1 MLSQLQQMIV
11 PIAAFTA
18 KGDIAALKTAL
29 DEALD
34 NGVTI
39 NEAKEVIIQTY
50 AYAGFPRSL
59 NGLNAL
65 QDVLAVR
72 KSAGKN
78 DELGRDISPIAPYQS
93 TLEIGTKIQTEVVGQ
108 PVAGGVYDFAPAIDQ
123 FLKSHLFGDIFARDI
138 LDYPTREVATIAI
151 LATIP
156 GLEAQLQGHYNIGM
170 NTGLSK
176 EQLHQIV
183 NILNANVGSDEGER
197 AQTVLIKVLA

>member
-18 KGDIAALKTAL
+18 KGDIAALKGVLDKAL
-29 DEALD
+29 DE
-34 NGVTI
+34 GVTI
-39 NEAKEVIIQTY
+39 NEVKEVIIQTY

-65 QDVLAVR
+65 RDVLDSR
-72 KSAGKN
+72 KTAGKN
-78 DELGRDISPIAPYQS
+78 DELGRDISPIATNQS
-93 TLEIGTKIQTEVVGQ
+93 MLEIGTKIQTKVVGQ
-108 PVAGGVYDFAPAIDQ
+108 PVRGGVYDFAPAIDQ

-176 EQLHQIV
+176 EQLQQIV
-183 NILNANVGSDEGER
+183 NILNANLGSDVGKR
-197 AQTVLIKVLA
+197 AQTVLDQIT

>member
-18 KGDIAALKTAL
+18 KGDIAALKSALDKAL
-29 DEALD
+29 DE
-34 NGVTI
+34 GVTI

-65 QDVLAVR
+65 QDVLDSR
-72 KSAGKN
+72 KTAGKN
-78 DELGRDISPIAPYQS
+78 DELGRDISPIATNQS
-93 TLEIGTKIQTEVVGQ
+93 MLEIGTKIQTKVVGQ
-108 PVAGGVYDFAPAIDQ
+108 PVRGGVYDFAPAIDQ

-156 GLEAQLQGHYNIGM
+156 GLEAQLQVHYNIGM

-176 EQLHQIV
+176 EQLQQIV
-183 NILNANVGSDEGER
+183 NILNANLGSDVGKR
-197 AQTVLIKVLA
+197 AQTVLDQII

>member
-18 KGDIAALKTAL
+18 KGDIAALKSALDKAL
-29 DEALD
+29 DE
-34 NGVTI
+34 GVTI

-65 QDVLAVR
+65 RDVLDSR
-72 KSAGKN
+72 KTAGKN
-78 DELGRDISPIAPYQS
+78 DELGRDISPIATNQS
-93 TLEIGTKIQTEVVGQ
+93 MLEIGTKIQTKVVGQ
-108 PVAGGVYDFAPAIDQ
+108 PVRGGVYEFAPAIDQ

-176 EQLHQIV
+176 EQLQQIV
-183 NILNANVGSDEGER
+183 NILNANLGSDVSKR
-197 AQTVLIKVLA
+197 AQTVLDQII